1 MAKQQGLPKTGQQV
15 NLKAIQNL
23 NFYIDGAVQFMKHPS
38 KKYPFDTHSTK
49 PLIEIEFV
57 MTFNRNTG
65 YAMETT
71 TSVSSGQPVTTSRR
85 KVELQVPPPNF
96 TPSQVERHVQHQIV
110 KLLKIADL
118 PVPASLPSSIQ
129 EDDEVHANQDSSSH
143 QQSQHRR
150 PLTPWE
156 ASRQRFWSRV
166 QWKKFDAMYQ
176 QAMQDAQA
184 HMMTCHKIRNTPRLR
199 QALLAKI
206 LSNIQFT
213 EEVLPLE
220 RLVAYRRLLRL
231 LDEEFDALHLE
242 DFGTFWEDQTTW
254 IVTEARPYN
263 TSSSAM
269 RKRRQRHMET
279 GYSFTIHHD
288 NTVTMMVP
296 IDFANDELVQELRRN
311 IIDFVEWTS
320 NSGGDG
326 NASQMG
332 GMQGIYEALMRE

>member
-1 MAKQQGLPKTGQQV
+1 
-15 NLKAIQNL
+15 
-23 NFYIDGAVQFMKHPS
+23 
-38 KKYPFDTHSTK
+38 
-49 PLIEIEFV
+49 
-57 MTFNRNTG
+57 
-65 YAMETT
+65 
-71 TSVSSGQPVTTSRR
+71 
-85 KVELQVPPPNF
+85 
-96 TPSQVERHVQHQIV
+96 
-110 KLLKIADL
+110 
-118 PVPASLPSSIQ
+118 
-129 EDDEVHANQDSSSH
+129 
-143 QQSQHRR
+143 
-150 PLTPWE
+150 
-156 ASRQRFWSRV
+156 
-166 QWKKFDAMYQ
+166 MYQ